1 MRDLNEFLH
10 ELRVRVGLD
19 SLAFDPD
26 GRFELLFADGVAVT
40 VHRVED
46 LAVELACTID
56 DPVRADD
63 VDRMAR
69 ILTLNHLGQATGTG
83 RLALDP
89 NDLSLVLCERL
100 ELDGLDGPGL
110 EARMLDFVRR
120 AAAWSSGELDDL
132 LDPDGGDEWIV
143 AGEDDLTAI
152 RV

>member
-19 SLAFDPD
+19 ELAFDAD

-40 VHRVED
+40 VHRIED
-46 LAVELACTID
+46 RAVELACTID

-63 VDRMAR
+63 AERMAR

-89 NDLSLVLCERL
+89 GDLSLVLCERL
-100 ELDGLDGPGL
+100 DLDGLDGQGL

-132 LDPDGGDEWIV
+132 LDPESGDEWIV
-143 AGEDDLTAI
+143 AGDDVAAI